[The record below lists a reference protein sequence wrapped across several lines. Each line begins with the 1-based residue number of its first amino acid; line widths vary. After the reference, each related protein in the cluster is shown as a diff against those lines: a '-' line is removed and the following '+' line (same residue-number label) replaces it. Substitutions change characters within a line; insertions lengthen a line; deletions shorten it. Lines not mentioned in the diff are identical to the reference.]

1 MKTTSSGSV
10 DTDVRNNRFAR
21 LPIDELSD
29 TANDIDEQIVPPSP
43 PLVPKRKKKKTF
55 PTTPVVSS
63 EDAKLPRSSPERILQ
78 SLGRSRR
85 TGLQELHRWT
95 ARDRRQEVD
104 EDMAE
109 ELTTMYRPD
118 AINVIN
124 ELRRGVQWIR
134 SIRGNSVMVPC
145 TVESLHDGRGHTVSA
160 LLDSG
165 ATGCYVDRDFAERNA
180 LDIERLPRPVPVYN
194 ADGTT
199 VEQLIMHTVGRHP
212 GPMH

>member
-29 TANDIDEQIVPPSP
+29 TADDIDDQIVPPSP

-55 PTTPVVSS
+55 PTTPVVLS
-63 EDAKLPRSSPERILQ
+63 EDAKFPRSSPERILQ

-85 TGLQELHRWT
+85 TGLQELRRWT

-145 TVESLHDGRGHTVSA
+145 TVESLHDG
-160 LLDSG
+160 
-165 ATGCYVDRDFAERNA
+165 
-180 LDIERLPRPVPVYN
+180 
-194 ADGTT
+194 
-199 VEQLIMHTVGRHP
+199 
-212 GPMH
+212 